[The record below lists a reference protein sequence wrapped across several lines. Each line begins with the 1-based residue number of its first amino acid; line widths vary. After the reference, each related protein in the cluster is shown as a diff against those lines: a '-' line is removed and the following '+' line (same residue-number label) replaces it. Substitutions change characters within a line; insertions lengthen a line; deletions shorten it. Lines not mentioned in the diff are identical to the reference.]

1 MKTLFSI
8 FISIFFF
15 TASYGQTQVLK
26 MNPLGFAFG
35 FFNLRYEKALNTKTS
50 FQVGGNFYSR
60 KFGDVKTTGFG
71 LDVEYRFYITNKKK
85 NVPEGF
91 YIGPNAGFDFNKT
104 EDTDTS
110 DGATFSLFG
119 IGATIG
125 YQWIWDSGFA
135 LELGMG
141 PQYSILA
148 GKGDGLDETVD
159 YEGFLPRLVFAIG
172 YAF

>member
-1 MKTLFSI
+1 MKTIFSILFS
-8 FISIFFF
+8 FCFLSLSF
-15 TASYGQTQVLK
+15 GQNQVIK

-35 FFNLRYEKALNTKTS
+35 FFNVRYEKALNDKTS
-50 FQVGGNFYSR
+50 FQIGGNFYSR
-60 KFGDVKTTGFG
+60 KFDEVKTTGFG
-71 LDVEYRFYITNKKK
+71 LDAEYRFYITNRKKPA
-85 NVPEGF
+85 PEGF
-91 YIGPNAGFDFNKT
+91 YIGPTIGFDFNKT
-104 EDTDTS
+104 KDTDTK

-119 IGATIG
+119 IGATVG

-148 GKGDGLDETVD
+148 GKGDGLDDSVD
-159 YEGFLPRLVFAIG
+159 YEGVLPRFG